1 VSAFQYGDSHGNVSE
16 RSERTRDADEPGWR
30 GMPLIDLVKLNGPD
44 VARLLGRNERL
55 LDMAAYS
62 EPLIGDESRL
72 ARTVD
77 ELGPRMRDHVDKH
90 GSVPPPSNSPVA
102 GVDPLSGIQ
111 VNHEYIPRL
120 MGGVAGEGAPGSMA
134 GRMWRAVTSVKGGAL
149 YCAVTNQRL
158 LVVAHDLASD
168 KFAIIFDVPRS
179 AVQSAIRKGKLL
191 LQRGRVELRFT
202 DGSMKAFT
210 TGMLST
216 ARARSLVATL
226 SQPTA
231 ER

>member
-16 RSERTRDADEPGWR
+16 RRERTRDADEPGWR

-102 GVDPLSGIQ
+102 GVDSGIQ

-134 GRMWRAVTSVKGGAL
+134 GRM
-149 YCAVTNQRL
+149 
-158 LVVAHDLASD
+158 
-168 KFAIIFDVPRS
+168 
-179 AVQSAIRKGKLL
+179 
-191 LQRGRVELRFT
+191 
-202 DGSMKAFT
+202 
-210 TGMLST
+210 
-216 ARARSLVATL
+216 
-226 SQPTA
+226 
-231 ER
+231 